1 MLFSASIKH
10 CKNVRNKFENRIDA
24 IASTQGE
31 RKFVRQ
37 CEKYSLV
44 EKKKLGELDKS
55 ITPFPVYSDRP
66 IPIPPP
72 LVPLLI
78 HSAVYNRSN
87 IPPRCF
93 FGFCQKL
100 NPLMCPFLP

>member
-1 MLFSASIKH
+1 MLFSANIKH
-10 CKNVRNKFENRIDA
+10 CKNVRNKLENRIDA
-24 IASTQGE
+24 MASTQGE

-55 ITPFPVYSDRP
+55 ITPFHVYSDHP

-72 LVPLLI
+72 LVP
-78 HSAVYNRSN
+78 
-87 IPPRCF
+87 
-93 FGFCQKL
+93 G
-100 NPLMCPFLP
+100 